1 MSSPRVL
8 TIMGSGETA
17 PTMAKV
23 HRRLL
28 ERLPADAVAA
38 ILDTPYGFQENA
50 DEITAKTLAY
60 FRATSSRSFTVARLR
75 TPGEGRL
82 EVETAISRAR
92 QATLLFA
99 GPGSP
104 SYALRVWRTV
114 PAVREILAEKLARGG
129 MITLASAAA
138 LTTGAFTLPVYEIYK
153 AGEDPSWLPGLDLL
167 SAYGLPVAVVP
178 HYDNAEGGTHDTR
191 FCYMGERRLRRLEA
205 MLPPE
210 VFIVGVDG
218 HTALVLD
225 FDLGEASVLGV
236 GGVTVRRDGKDER
249 WESGSSFPIDELRRA
264 AERLRSGSA
273 ASHGAAP
280 DPSAPGPA
288 REPAST
294 PDDIAAARSAEAASL
309 VVAAHA
315 ETAPSGSPFATEVD
329 AHCAA
334 FDALTAAGDIPGA
347 VSAVLELDAAI
358 LAWSRDSEE
367 SEEPEIARGSL
378 RSMIVRLGEL
388 AGGDEHLRA
397 SVVAPLVETL
407 LDLRERARSSQD
419 WQTADLVRDRLV
431 AAGVE
436 LHDTPQGT
444 SWEIRPDR

>member
-92 QATLLFA
+92 QAALLFA

-191 FCYMGERRLRRLEA
+191 FCYMGERRLRRLET

-210 VFIVGVDG
+210 VFIVGVD
-218 HTALVLD
+218 
-225 FDLGEASVLGV
+225 
-236 GGVTVRRDGKDER
+236 
-249 WESGSSFPIDELRRA
+249 
-264 AERLRSGSA
+264 
-273 ASHGAAP
+273 GAAP